1 MEDKVFLD
9 IMNKEVYLDKDSHWV
24 APLPFRSPRIQLPNN
39 REQAMQRL
47 RSLQRTLSKKPNM
60 KTHFFDFMQKVIEDK
75 QAELAPPLQSGEECW
90 YLPIFGVYHPH
101 KPDKITVVFDLSAQ
115 FGEVSLNDVLL
126 SGPDLNNTLLGVL
139 LRFRREKVAVMVD
152 IERMFY
158 CFKVKE
164 QHCNY
169 LRFLWHKDNCAE
181 KEIIDYRMTVHVFGN
196 SPSPA
201 VAIYALRRAAELGE
215 AECGMDAKNFV
226 LRNFYVDDGITSVPT
241 EREAI
246 DLLKHTQ
253 IMLSKSSLNL
263 HKVASNG
270 ASVMEAFPSS
280 ERAKDLKDLDFSK
293 DTIPLQRSLG
303 ISWNLKTDCFTFKA
317 SQDLKPFTRRGIL
330 STVNSLY
337 DPLGFVCP
345 ITMQGKALVRE
356 LSTIQE
362 DCSIRQRRSMEGMD
376 FIFSRT

>member
-1 MEDKVFLD
+1 M
-9 IMNKEVYLDKDSHWV
+9 
-24 APLPFRSPRIQLPNN
+24 P
-39 REQAMQRL
+39 
-47 RSLQRTLSKKPNM
+47 
-60 KTHFFDFMQKVIEDK
+60 
-75 QAELAPPLQSGEECW
+75 
-90 YLPIFGVYHPH
+90 
-101 KPDKITVVFDLSAQ
+101 
-115 FGEVSLNDVLL
+115 
-126 SGPDLNNTLLGVL
+126 
-139 LRFRREKVAVMVD
+139 
-152 IERMFY
+152 
-158 CFKVKE
+158 
-164 QHCNY
+164 
-169 LRFLWHKDNCAE
+169 
-181 KEIIDYRMTVHVFGN
+181 
-196 SPSPA
+196 
-201 VAIYALRRAAELGE
+201 LRRAAELGE

-253 IMLSKSSLNL
+253 IMPSKSSLNL

-362 DCSIRQRRSMEGMD
+362 DWDTVLPSDKEGPWKAWTSSLAELD
-376 FIFSRT
+376 RLQIPRAYVPTSVCGAQLQELCIFSDASTLAIAAVAYLRVIDLNGQPHVGFVMGRSKLAPFPVHTVEYTVPVHT